1 MLDSRRHAMQGMHRS
16 SDLSGSAMRVPFCF
30 CEGVHLLGSAGGMVS
45 PVGRVLHDLSV
56 QPGLYE

>member
-1 MLDSRRHAMQGMHRS
+1 MQGMHRS

-30 CEGVHLLGSAGGMVS
+30 CEGVHILGSAGGMVS